1 MAKPSLHIVS
11 PSHLARFTEVR
22 NEYGE
27 AVESYFATATSGSK
41 DDAAR
46 LPGLREEY
54 ILAESAAVAAAPP
67 FDEVTAC
74 NSVAAVLG
82 ATAPSPARLV
92 ARVTGLEAQEVWSIA
107 GRQHPGYNF
116 TFEDGAGRQICTPL
130 VFSTPLVR
138 AADAAFHGG
147 APVEVVGF
155 IIGLP
160 TRRKRVPA
168 YVPVALRPL
177 ASACAAIGATESE
190 IKEAERLIREH
201 CHEMLPWLIQQLRQ
215 INGVVSDGLPLEF
228 ELAEKAAVLQA
239 VSTGQLHNA
248 NPRIHI
254 LLIGL
259 PAAGKKLVA
268 AIVKILEPV
277 ALPAQAS
284 TLTRAGLAAGAQR
297 RRNALV
303 AQAGLLP
310 RAHLG
315 AVAIEDLH
323 GLRPAHRDQVYAV
336 IAQAAEDG
344 QLDLSTAVSQHFTSQ
359 TALYFDLNRRSQL
372 KADSRLLEGGPR
384 AMLADIGMP
393 LHLLSR
399 IDVIVE
405 LTGDAEDALKCAAA
419 MLTDG
424 EDHE

>member
-1 MAKPSLHIVS
+1 M
-11 PSHLARFTEVR
+11 
-22 NEYGE
+22 
-27 AVESYFATATSGSK
+27 
-41 DDAAR
+41 
-46 LPGLREEY
+46 Y
-54 ILAESAAVAAAPP
+54 IDAESAAVAAAPP

-82 ATAPSPARLV
+82 ATAPRPARLV
-92 ARVTGLEAQEVWSIA
+92 ARVTGLEVQEVWAINGREHA
-107 GRQHPGYNF
+107 GYVF
-116 TFEDGAGRQICTPL
+116 AFEDSAGRQICTPL
-130 VFSTPLVR
+130 VFATPLAN
-138 AADAAFHGG
+138 AALAAFHGG

-160 TRRKRVPA
+160 ARRKRTPA
-168 YVPVALRPL
+168 YVPVALRL
-177 ASACAAIGATESE
+177 LTSACAAVAATPEE
-190 IKEAERLIREH
+190 IAEAKLLIRQH
-201 CHEMLPWLIQQLRQ
+201 RHDMLPWMVQQLRK
-215 INGVVSDGLPLEF
+215 INGVVSDGLPIEF
-228 ELAEKAAVLQA
+228 ELAEKATVLQA
-239 VSTGQLHNA
+239 ASTGQLKNA

-284 TLTRAGLAAGAQR
+284 TLTRAGLAAGAMR
-297 RRNALV
+297 RKNALV

-315 AVAIEDLH
+315 AVVIEDLH

-336 IAQAAEDG
+336 LAQAMEDG
-344 QLDLSTAVSQHFTSQ
+344 SLDLSTAAAQHFISQ
-359 TALYFDLNRRSQL
+359 TGLYFDLNRRSQL

-393 LHLLSR
+393 LHILSR
-399 IDVIVE
+399 IDVVIE
-405 LTGDAEDALKCAAA
+405 LSGDAEDALKCAMA